1 MVNEF
6 YIKNT
11 KETATDA
18 IKKLSKYRLTEHYVI
33 PKRLKFPR
41 EMKKNEYF
49 GRKYLKVLVK
59 MRIVQYYCIFMV
71 AFILIHLHFSIKT
84 LLLK

>member
-18 IKKLSKYRLTEHYVI
+18 IKKLSKDRLTEHYVI

-49 GRKYLKVLVK
+49 GMEVFESSGKNENSPILLYFHGSVY
-59 MRIVQYYCIFMV
+59 IDTF
-71 AFILIHLHFSIKT
+71 AFFH
-84 LLLK
+84 